1 MNGIIEGIYNFY
13 EGIGAP
19 AALLPLLPFL
29 TVIVLLFAII
39 YTITRVLVKK
49 RIIHTKTASF
59 YLFVSVW
66 IIGFLLFTVGP
77 MIFSF
82 YISFNKWEV
91 VSDPKWIGL
100 DNYRMLFKDTM
111 FYKSL
116 TVTFYYTLVSVPL
129 QVILSLAIAL
139 LMNLKLRGIYFFRTI
154 YYLPTLVQG
163 VAQMVL
169 FIWIFNPNVG
179 LVNSLLRLIGIE
191 GPGWFS
197 SPEWSMPAV
206 IIMSLWTVG
215 GNMIIYLAGLSDIP
229 QSLYE
234 AAEIDGATAA
244 RKAWHVTLP
253 QISPILFFNTV
264 TSMIGAFQTFT
275 QGFMVNG
282 GPDNSLLFYAYYLYQ
297 NAFMWF
303 KMGYGSA
310 LAWVLF
316 VIILL
321 FTALVFRSSA
331 LWVYYETEQTG
342 RRKRRV
348 RNKRA

>member
-29 TVIVLLFAII
+29 TVIVLVFAFLF
-39 YTITRVLVKK
+39 TITSVLVKK
-49 RIIHTKTASF
+49 KIIHTKAASF

-116 TVTFYYTLVSVPL
+116 SVTFYYTLVSVPL

-179 LVNSLLRLIGIE
+179 LVNSLLRRIGIE

-348 RNKRA
+348 RKKRA

>member
-1 MNGIIEGIYNFY
+1 MNGIIERIYNFY
-13 EGIGAP
+13 ETLGLP

-29 TVIVLLFAII
+29 TIIAVLYAVIII
-39 YTITRVLVKK
+39 IARILVRKK
-49 RIIHTKTASF
+49 VIHNKTASF
-59 YLFVSVW
+59 YLFVSIW
-66 IIGFLLFTVGP
+66 IIGFLLFTLGP

-82 YISFNKWEV
+82 YISFTKWEV
-91 VSDPKWIGL
+91 VSSPQWTGL

-111 FYKSL
+111 FYKALS
-116 TVTFYYTLVSVPL
+116 VTFYYTLVSVPL
-129 QVILSLAIAL
+129 QVALSFAIAM
-139 LMNLKLRGIYFFRTI
+139 LMNLKLRGIYLFRTI
-154 YYLPTLVQG
+154 YYLPTLIQG

-179 LVNSLLRLIGIE
+179 LMNSILGLFGIT

-197 SPEWSMPAV
+197 SPNWSMPAV

-229 QSLYE
+229 KSLYE
-234 AAEIDGATAA
+234 QAEIDGATTM
-244 RKAWHVTLP
+244 RKVWHVTLP

-275 QGFMVNG
+275 QGFMISG

-331 LWVYYETEQTG
+331 IWVYYETEQNG
-342 RRKRRV
+342 GRKRRV
-348 RNKRA
+348 RRKTS

>member
-1 MNGIIEGIYNFY
+1 MNGLIELIYNFFQ
-13 EGIGAP
+13 GKGVP

-29 TVIVLLFAII
+29 TVMAVVYALLFLF
-39 YTITRVLVKK
+39 TRLLVRKK
-49 RIIHTKTASF
+49 VIHMETASF
-59 YLFVSVW
+59 YMFVSVW
-66 IIGFLLFTVGP
+66 IIGFLLFTLGP
-77 MIFSF
+77 MVFSF
-82 YISFNKWEV
+82 YISFTQWEV
-91 VSDPKWIGL
+91 VSDPVWAGA

-116 TVTFYYTLVSVPL
+116 AVTFYYTLVSVPL
-129 QVILSLAIAL
+129 QVVLSFGIAL
-139 LMNLKLRGIYFFRTI
+139 LMNLKLRGIYLFRTI

-179 LVNSLLRLIGIE
+179 LINSVLRFAGIH
-191 GPGWFS
+191 GPAWLS
-197 SPEWSMPAV
+197 DPHWSMPA
-206 IIMSLWTVG
+206 IILMSLWTVG

-234 AAEIDGATAA
+234 QAEIDGATVL
-244 RKAWHVTLP
+244 RRMWHVTLP
-253 QISPILFFNTV
+253 QISPILFFNAV

-275 QGFMVNG
+275 QGFLVNG

-321 FTALVFRSSA
+321 FTLLVFRSSA
-331 LWVYYETEQTG
+331 IWVYYENEVG
-342 RRKRRV
+342 GRKRRV
-348 RNKRA
+348 RNKEA